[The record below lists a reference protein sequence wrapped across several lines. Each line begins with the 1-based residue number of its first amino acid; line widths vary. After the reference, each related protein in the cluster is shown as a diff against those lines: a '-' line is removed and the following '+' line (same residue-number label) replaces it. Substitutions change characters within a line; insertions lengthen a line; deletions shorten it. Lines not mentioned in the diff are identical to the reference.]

1 MSDLRLYDGDGDRLL
16 EVASSQP
23 QVRILPSGDPRAVT
37 GRPRIRLMW
46 GQHILD
52 DLDAGRYRTV
62 ICGIND
68 TDNSKG
74 VIAEI
79 LRLVPGSQWTLSSAT
94 SYARVFRDAISL
106 HAKEDRE
113 PYVLKFDLDRLLIL
127 ALLRPNGRDH
137 FTLEDLYRGFRTA
150 RTMIDGRRDRQPVA
164 TVSFIGAKSNR
175 AVDHEGRD
183 PSLEAVLRA
192 MHTAGFE
199 GDLYP
204 PPSAWETSRV
214 GAYAAYPFP
223 ESLERARDGSS

>member
-1 MSDLRLYDGDGDRLL
+1 MTTLRMYDGDGDRLL
-16 EVASSQP
+16 EVLPSQR
-23 QVRILPSGDPRAVT
+23 QVRVLPAGDPHSVT
-37 GRPRIRLMW
+37 GRPRIRLLW
-46 GQHILD
+46 GHHILD
-52 DLDAGRYRTV
+52 DLVAGRYRTV

-68 TDNSKG
+68 VDNSKG
-74 VIAEI
+74 VVAEL
-79 LRLVPGSQWTLSSAT
+79 LRLVPGSQWSLSSAT

-127 ALLRPNGRDH
+127 ALLRPRGRDH

-150 RTMIDGRRDRQPVA
+150 QSMLDGRRDRQPVA

-175 AVDHEGRD
+175 AVDHEGRE

-192 MHTAGFE
+192 MHSAGFE

-204 PPSAWETSRV
+204 PPSAWETSAV
-214 GAYAAYPFP
+214 GAYAAFPFP
-223 ESLERARDGSS
+223 ESLARARDGSS